1 MVRWLVGWLLACLL
15 PSFFSSPSSSSSSS
29 SSFVPVFSQ
38 RLNTMPR
45 DAAGKFKKSV
55 GSNNKNQRTH
65 GTTPRLIYND
75 EDAGLLVL
83 SECCGGERGEGGGAR
98 YLIIFFRKTL
108 SLSSAAFD
116 FFER

>member
-1 MVRWLVGWLLACLL
+1 
-15 PSFFSSPSSSSSSS
+15 
-29 SSFVPVFSQ
+29 
-38 RLNTMPR
+38 MPR

-83 SECCGGERGEGGGAR
+83 SECCGGERGEALLGGGAR
-98 YLIIFFRKTL
+98 YLIFFLRKTL
-108 SLSSAAFD
+108 SLLSLLCFLCALRSLLRAVT
-116 FFER
+116 R